1 MIAYVAHYKSG
12 HPAPWSVSS
21 SARECRKAATSGMLG
36 AAEYYALETTSARWN
51 KLYRQGCRI
60 RKYELKELPK

>member
-21 SARECRKAATSGMLG
+21 SARECRKSATSGMMGADEYDELG
-36 AAEYYALETTSARWN
+36 STSARWMR
-51 KLYRQGCRI
+51 LYRQGCRI
-60 RKYELKELPK
+60 RKYVLREVV